1 MLKLILL
8 VFGVGAIAG
17 LVWHIGPTSIINTAS
32 QLGPTALGVILFPM
46 VLVYGFEAWGWR
58 LTLGSYAQ
66 HVGFARLFA
75 IRMAG
80 ETVNVTTPT
89 AYIGG
94 EPLKAYLLK
103 RYDVPFVDGL
113 ASVVTAK
120 TTMTIA
126 QVLFILLGIGISF
139 WILGPSEHY
148 VIAALAGVGL
158 LAFGVTLLAIIQ
170 KYGLGMGC
178 LRLLQ
183 ICRIRWN
190 FLEERRAMLEELDA
204 TIRKFYTH
212 HRRTFYVAITTFFFA
227 WMLETLEVY
236 AILYYLDA
244 PVDILTSV
252 SIAALT
258 VFIKGSTFFIPGS
271 VGAQEAGYVLLLVAY
286 GYPDVTGITFALIRR
301 VREILWIVVGL
312 VCLTM
317 LKGRTALPTGN

>member
-1 MLKLILL
+1 MLKLIFL

-17 LVWHIGPTSIINTAS
+17 LVWHIGPSSIFNTVS
-32 QLGPTALGVILFPM
+32 QLGPTALGVILLPM
-46 VLVYGFEAWGWR
+46 VLVYGLEALGWR
-58 LTLGSYAQ
+58 LTMGRYAQ
-66 HVGFARLFA
+66 HVGFPQLFA

-80 ETVNVTTPT
+80 EAVNVTTPT
-89 AYIGG
+89 AYVGG

-103 RYDVPFVDGL
+103 QYRIPFIDGL

-126 QVLFILLGIGISF
+126 QILFILLGISLSF
-139 WILGPSEHY
+139 WILGPSDHY
-148 VIAALAGVGL
+148 VVAALAGVGL
-158 LAFGVTLLAIIQ
+158 LAFGVTVFLIFQ

-183 ICRIRWN
+183 VCRIRWK
-190 FLEERRAMLEELDA
+190 FLEDRQAVLEELDS

-212 HRRTFYVAITTFFFA
+212 HRQTFYISIMTFFLA
-227 WMLETLEVY
+227 WMLEALEVY
-236 AILYYLDA
+236 AVLYYLDA
-244 PVDILTSV
+244 PVDILSSI

-258 VFIKGSTFFIPGS
+258 VFIKGTTFFIPGS

-286 GYPDVTGITFALIRR
+286 GYPDVTGIAFALIRR
-301 VREILWIVVGL
+301 VREILWIGVGL

-317 LKGRTALPTGN
+317 LKGQKALPT